1 MTVMANKEKWIT
13 KYCAF
18 LVQHCDM
25 TLKTALKEA
34 QDTWD
39 KAQFKFSLGDTCVT
53 DDNFIVK
60 IVDMVFEDDT
70 AYYICKPLEFDCPI
84 ERSYIAEQLTL
95 RSIVRDTKVNKYWCV
110 DVRKFDSKRIKAI
123 TYPVYAETKPE
134 DTDIDNKM
142 CEQHRYYVD
151 SYEEAKHLKRGYD
164 SVNAMRA
171 ESLERKLK

>member
-1 MTVMANKEKWIT
+1 MSCRDTWIQRYT
-13 KYCAF
+13 KF
-18 LVQHCDM
+18 LVSMCDVRP
-25 TLKTALKEA
+25 LSKALKEA

-53 DDNFIVK
+53 DDDFIVE

-95 RSIVRDTKVNKYWCV
+95 KSIVKDTKVNKYWCV
-110 DVRKFDSKRIKAI
+110 DVRKFDSKRIKTI
-123 TYPVYAETKPE
+123 TYPVYAEAKPE
-134 DTDIDNKM
+134 DDDVDNKM

-151 SYEEAKHLKRGYD
+151 SYEEAKQLKRGYD
-164 SVNAMRA
+164 GVDAMVA